1 MAGKGKIQQ
10 NLSRVLALTLAM
22 LFVVFLAQ
30 VVAHSHENGRSEAT
44 CQVCQAAHLGS
55 APSGR
60 ALSIVTPLLA
70 MGYVQPFVVTFFQEL
85 FFHDSPS
92 RAPPVST
99 L

>member
-1 MAGKGKIQQ
+1 MAGRRKIQQ
-10 NLSRVLALTLAM
+10 GLSRVLALTLAL

-30 VVAHSHENGRSEAT
+30 AVAHSHESGQNEAS
-44 CQVCQAAHLGS
+44 CQVCQAAHLGAAAS
-55 APSGR
+55 AR
-60 ALSIVTPLLA
+60 ALSVISPRLV

-85 FFHDSPS
+85 FFQDSPS